1 MLPKENKVPANM
13 YYAKKL
19 ISLLTMGV
27 EKIHVCRNHCIL
39 YRGDDHKDLESCP
52 KCGASRYKKKK
63 KAQKKTQQSSKP
75 TSKEKEEVDYYALKK
90 IPVFVAW
97 YLPVI
102 DRLRCLFANP
112 EDAKRMS
119 WYASDEHKNDGN
131 LRHPADRKQW
141 QDFNDNH
148 RDIDDELRNIRFTL
162 CTDGMNPFA
171 ERSNKH
177 STWPVIL
184 TIYNFP
190 PWLMQKRKYI
200 LLTIIIS

>member
-1 MLPKENKVPANM
+1 LYQRVHDAPVYAKARHGLSNASFDAFFSIIARMLPKENKVPANT

-75 TSKEKEEVDYYALKK
+75 TSKEKEVDYYALKK

-112 EDAKRMS
+112 EDAKLMS
-119 WYASDEHKNDGN
+119 
-131 LRHPADRKQW
+131 
-141 QDFNDNH
+141 
-148 RDIDDELRNIRFTL
+148 
-162 CTDGMNPFA
+162 
-171 ERSNKH
+171 
-177 STWPVIL
+177 
-184 TIYNFP
+184 
-190 PWLMQKRKYI
+190 
-200 LLTIIIS
+200 